1 MLSKVGELAL
11 WMILTIEMSNSLEAV
26 SESLCNLLS
35 YSYDT
40 ATFHVIV
47 TIIQKIDTIRKI
59 SNHNMTAGTPF
70 KPSQVDCIFEYLARI
85 MMKLLDV
92 VLDHELSP

>member
-1 MLSKVGELAL
+1 
-11 WMILTIEMSNSLEAV
+11 MSHSLEAV

-40 ATFHVIV
+40 ATFHVIIA
-47 TIIQKIDTIRKI
+47 IIQTIDGIQRI
-59 SNHNMTAGTPF
+59 LNHNITTGSLS
-70 KPSQVDCIFEYLARI
+70 KPSRFDHISEYLGRT

-92 VLDHELSP
+92 VLKHELSP